1 MSLIL
6 HDYRCANG
14 HVTEAYVQ
22 ATERSRPCPICDE
35 QSVRVIL
42 SCAKLDYGSMAMG
55 ESAGTTAIDRF
66 EKQHKDQRKREEKF
80 YKEHGEYYNRAP
92 GG

>member
-14 HVTEAYVQ
+14 HIEEHYVKS
-22 ATERSRPCPICDE
+22 AELTHVCACGEK
-35 QSVRVIL
+35 SVRVIL